1 MTPTEAA
8 AEYLRLAAIAAGT
21 EWGSAE
27 WKAAVGFAHAFEET
41 ATEETF
47 SEYLDAIEAAN

>member
-1 MTPTEAA
+1 MTPQDAA
-8 AEYLRLAAIAAGT
+8 AEYIRLATIAADT

-47 SEYLDAIEAAN
+47 SAYLDIIEQA